1 ITKIF
6 QGSSNGHVLSTY
18 TGEDRN
24 KFVKTENENKTR
36 PMKKSPSFPSFP
48 FVQSSRFNG
57 STVQCFLS
65 SLALALTPGCQLLS
79 YTSPPGDHFTRSS
92 IGANT
97 SIQSL
102 ALEAGTNGVRRLELR
117 GYNNDNSQ
125 ALGAVTEAAVRAALQ
140 SAK

>member
-1 ITKIF
+1 MK
-6 QGSSNGHVLSTY
+6 N
-18 TGEDRN
+18 E
-24 KFVKTENENKTR
+24 TENEKKNR
-36 PMKKSPSFPSFP
+36 SMKNSLLSPLPPVKSSFPLLAS
-48 FVQSSRFNG
+48 V
-57 STVQCFLS
+57 
-65 SLALALTPGCQLLS
+65 ALASLLCGCQVLS
-79 YTSPPGDHFTRSS
+79 YTAPSGERFTRSS